1 MVLERFGL
9 RRLARID
16 RRQMMIVCKTRRNAQ
31 SGVTMVEVMLAS
43 AILLISSLS
52 IIALILTSIATN
64 NRNKL
69 DSTTAMLGL

>member
-1 MVLERFGL
+1 
-9 RRLARID
+9 
-16 RRQMMIVCKTRRNAQ
+16 
-31 SGVTMVEVMLAS
+31 MVEVMLAS